1 MLNSVNRIGSLLSR
15 FLKLERSIDD
25 IKINQAI
32 LLAEM
37 GDRIKSSTLS
47 HYEFKIFSQWGEDG
61 ILQFLTRNLSIS
73 NRTFIEFGVEDFF
86 ESNCRLLLMKD
97 GWQGFVIDGSQVNIE
112 RLTSSY
118 FYWRYPLQA
127 ISAFVT
133 RENVSDLLDKSGF
146 DNQCGVLSV
155 DVDGVDWH
163 LLDQLGHWNASI
175 VVVEYNSVFGSRHPI
190 TVPYSSSFM
199 RSRSHWSNLY
209 WGASLPAF
217 DLLLSKRGYSLVGV
231 NSAGSNAFFVRSD
244 LINDRIRPTTVADC
258 FLDSRFRESRSPS
271 GSLLFRTAQQ
281 SRDLISHLPV
291 LDTVTQRTYSLG
303 HLFEGAFSS

>member
-1 MLNSVNRIGSLLSR
+1 MLNSLHRLGSLLTR

-25 IKINQAI
+25 IKINQGI

-37 GDRIKSSTLS
+37 GDRVKSSTLC
-47 HYEFKIFSQWGEDG
+47 HHEFKIFSQWGEDG
-61 ILQFLTRNLSIS
+61 ILQFLTRNLNIS
-73 NRTFIEFGVEDFF
+73 HRTFIEFGVEDFF

-97 GWQGFVIDGSQVNIE
+97 GWQGFVIDGSHANID
-112 RLTSSY
+112 RLSSSY

-133 RENVSDLLDKSGF
+133 RENVSDLLEKSGF
-146 DNQCGVLSV
+146 DKQCGVLSV

-163 LLDQLGHWNASI
+163 LLRQLGHWNASI
-175 VVVEYNSVFGSRHPI
+175 VVVEYNSVFGSRHSI
-190 TVPYSSSFM
+190 TVPYRSDFV

-217 DLLLSKRGYSLVGV
+217 DLLLSERGYSLVGV

-244 LINDRIRPTTVADC
+244 LINDRIRPTSVADC
-258 FLDSRFRESRSPS
+258 FLESRFRESRSSS
-271 GSLLFRTAQQ
+271 GSLLFRTAQH
-281 SRDLISHLPV
+281 SRDLIAHLPV
-291 LDTVTQRTYSLG
+291 LDTVTQRSYSLG
-303 HLFEGAFSS
+303 QLFEAEFSQ